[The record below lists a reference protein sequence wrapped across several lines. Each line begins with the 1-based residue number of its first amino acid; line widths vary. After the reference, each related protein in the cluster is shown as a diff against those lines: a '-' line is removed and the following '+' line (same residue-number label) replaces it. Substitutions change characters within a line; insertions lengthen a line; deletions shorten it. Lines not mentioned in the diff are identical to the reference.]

1 MAAEVLQVVA
11 MEVEIKE
18 DLKVTTWTSLLLEKI
33 WEEVQQEYLQ
43 DSLVKDHLVLD
54 KVHHQDMEAQ
64 WEEVLDQDHIE
75 DHLQEECHQE
85 CLDQEE
91 FIEKD
96 DKYKEFA

>member
-64 WEEVLDQDHIE
+64 WEGLDQDNL
-75 DHLQEECHQE
+75 DNPHQE
-85 CLDQEE
+85 VCRLIWTLNRGHLVPAICLEE
-91 FIEKD
+91 MIL
-96 DKYKEFA
+96 